1 MTTPSAHL
9 SDDELVAHLEGRSSA
24 EQRARVDAH
33 IDGCAA
39 CFEMVAALAPAA
51 AGASGVAWTDEGGD
65 ISGRGEVDGHRVL
78 ARGAVVLGRYEVL
91 EIAGVGGMGVVHVA
105 YDRVLERR
113 VALKRVRRGRGAGAH
128 DPGRAAA
135 RLLQEARLLARLT
148 HPNVVVI
155 YDATAGAEEVF
166 LAMELIEGRTLR
178 AWLEG
183 KPSVD
188 AIIDAYLE
196 AARGLAA
203 AHAVGVV
210 HRDVKPDNVLVGA
223 DGRVRVTDFGLAIG
237 LADATSREIAGT
249 PRYMAPE
256 QRRGEE
262 PDARSDQYSL
272 AVALHEALGAAIPV
286 WLRGAV
292 ERATRDAPSERF
304 PSMAALCAAI
314 QRGRSRHRWR
324 RRALHGAAGALSLGL
339 VAVVTYRVMTAPAA
353 CVAAERRLAEVVWG
367 EYGPRDLASTAA
379 RDPDHTSLWR
389 QVPSNLD
396 AAARAWTER
405 YEAACVAHAEEDLRC
420 LDRALEQ
427 FGVVVEAAIEADV
440 AALHELASGRLHD
453 VLRSACGSAAS
464 RREYA
469 AMPASRERR
478 AEIYAIRH
486 LLGEIQRL
494 AAEGRLEE
502 ASVLADRALSRAE
515 AAAYPP
521 LIADALLRR
530 GVISHQQGRLEAAGP
545 PLERALSLA
554 EASGDDRIIPEI
566 WLALVGL
573 DESRG
578 RLAEADRGLARAAAF
593 VARLRT
599 PTPGTARLLSKRALV
614 LRARARHREA
624 IEVESRALALY
635 PQLPDAEALVAG
647 SLTMIATS
655 HAALGEW
662 PEALAMHR
670 RALEI
675 RERVLGPLHT
685 RVAGS
690 LNNIGAALAALGALD
705 EAEESIR
712 RAFSVREALVGPD
725 GLDLSYVHH
734 HLGLLARRRGELAEA
749 RAHLAR
755 ALVIRERYL
764 DASHP
769 LIAELHHHLGDLLV
783 SVGALDEG
791 QDALDRAYR
800 SYERAVGPDHPQT
813 ALVQAALGRA
823 ALRRGDPAAALPL
836 LEDAYERIR
845 EAEVAPED
853 RAELAFSLARCVAL
867 VAPEEVDRA
876 LSLAGRALDEYGA
889 ASAEVTGAVAEVH
902 AWFAAMQVA
911 RPGL

>member
-9 SDDELVAHLEGRSSA
+9 SDDELVTHLEGRSSA

-39 CFEMVAALAPAA
+39 CFELAAALAPAV
-51 AGASGVAWTDEGGD
+51 AGASVGALTDEGGD
-65 ISGRGEVDGHRVL
+65 LSGDVDGHRVL
-78 ARGAVVLGRYEVL
+78 AHGAVVLDRYEIL

-105 YDRVLERR
+105 YDRVLQRR
-113 VALKRVRRGRGAGAH
+113 VALKQVRRGRGAGAH

-135 RLLQEARLLARLT
+135 RLLQEARLLARLS

-155 YDATAGAEEVF
+155 YDATAEEEEVF

-178 AWLEG
+178 AWIED

-237 LADATSREIAGT
+237 LAAATSREIAGT

-272 AVALHEALGAAIPV
+272 AVALHEALGAAIPA

-292 ERATRDAPSERF
+292 ERATRDAPNERF

-339 VAVVTYRVMTAPAA
+339 VAVVTYRAMTAPAA
-353 CVAAERRLAEVVWG
+353 CVSAERRLAEVWG

-379 RDPDHTSLWR
+379 HDPDHTSLWR

-396 AAARAWTER
+396 AAARAWTEH

-427 FGVVVEAAIEADV
+427 FGVVVEATIEADV

-453 VLRSACGSAAS
+453 VLRSACRSAAS

-469 AMPASRERR
+469 AMPASSERR
-478 AEIYAIRH
+478 AEIHAIRH
-486 LLGEIQRL
+486 LLGEIRRL

-521 LIADALLRR
+521 LLADALLRR
-530 GVISHQQGRLEAAGP
+530 GVLSHQQGRLEAASP

-566 WLALVGL
+566 WLALVAL

-599 PTPGTARLLSKRALV
+599 PAPGTARLLSKQASM

-635 PQLPDAEALVAG
+635 PQLRDSEALVAG
-647 SLTMIATS
+647 SLTMIALS
-655 HAALGEW
+655 HAALGQW
-662 PEALAMHR
+662 PEALALHR
-670 RALEI
+670 RALVI
-675 RERVLGPLHT
+675 RERVLGPQHT

-690 LNNIGAALAALGALD
+690 LNNIGAALAALGAID
-705 EAEESIR
+705 QAEEHMR
-712 RAFSVREALVGPD
+712 RAFSVREALVGAD

-734 HLGLLARRRGELAEA
+734 HLGLLERRRGELFEA
-749 RAHLAR
+749 RVHLER
-755 ALVIRERYL
+755 ALVIRQRYL

-783 SVGALDEG
+783 SAGALDEG

-876 LSLAGRALDEYGA
+876 ISLAGRALDEYGA
-889 ASAEVTGAVAEVH
+889 ASAEVTGAIADVH

-911 RPGL
+911 RPGR